1 MQRSGFGSRLN
12 LKSNNSHCNN
22 MQALRGLE
30 PAQRASSATF
40 KEAWTAQAS
49 YDEDGTGGHDIY
61 K

>member
-1 MQRSGFGSRLN
+1 
-12 LKSNNSHCNN
+12 

-49 YDEDGTGGHDIY
+49 YDEDGTGGYDIY